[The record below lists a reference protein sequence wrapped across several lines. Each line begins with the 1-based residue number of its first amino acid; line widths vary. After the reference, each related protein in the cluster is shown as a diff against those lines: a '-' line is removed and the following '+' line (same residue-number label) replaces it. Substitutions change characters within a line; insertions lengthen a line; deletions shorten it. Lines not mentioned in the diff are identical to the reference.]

1 MQTSKPTCAE
11 ASHVGPA
18 SGHLWL
24 ASAGGLLTAFI
35 AHRAEVHAG
44 ELLLWSTRGASAPP
58 IVAARVIALAG
69 ASIFPV
75 GRTGFR
81 SWCFAVVPDGETN
94 GHTFAAA
101 SEVELACWLRDLRVV
116 AFELRSVARPRPRRA
131 LLLYG
136 RGGGGHLAS
145 ALAVRD
151 CLAGP
156 LEGRAAAMLAECY
169 AAEARAATVAPAV
182 EASACK
188 AELPAAPPELE
199 LVDVGRV
206 VDEIVL
212 GGWLSRALPFGGDDV
227 YNWLL
232 SHGCYALAALGTRL
246 SARGAVRLEAQ
257 IVVGLC
263 KLLAARRPAIVVS
276 CVPILNAA
284 LRDALLEA
292 LPGVQLLTLVTD
304 MASSHDHPWIAPY
317 VRAPH
322 AGLPGTPLPRSALH
336 TVVAGGARLQAQ
348 AEASGYPPDQILR
361 TGGMVVHPRFY
372 AHGAVAGAAGASA
385 DGRQSIVLAF
395 GSHAPP
401 RTLAITRA
409 LLRTL
414 GDRARI
420 VALCG
425 KNGTL
430 HARISKLVGDARRNG
445 VGAARREG
453 WARVL
458 AEPFL
463 PAHAIVSHLRSAAC
477 VLGKPGP
484 GMASEAA
491 AMRVPFVSES
501 AHSAVLPQERSVLE
515 WLHESGFGLVL
526 PSLEH
531 PPVDLLERVA
541 SCRAALQQHDN
552 RAVFQVAA
560 RLRALL
566 DEGRAPLGGPV
577 RATVADDRSDA
588 GPRQFTGEVRGH
600 SGWHPPWSA
609 SAFE

>member
-246 SARGAVRLEAQ
+246 SARVSARAGVGRGLARAGHAAAQRGAQTGAPSRANRRAFPRL
-257 IVVGLC
+257 
-263 KLLAARRPAIVVS
+263 
-276 CVPILNAA
+276 
-284 LRDALLEA
+284 
-292 LPGVQLLTLVTD
+292 T
-304 MASSHDHPWIAPY
+304 
-317 VRAPH
+317 
-322 AGLPGTPLPRSALH
+322 
-336 TVVAGGARLQAQ
+336 
-348 AEASGYPPDQILR
+348 
-361 TGGMVVHPRFY
+361 
-372 AHGAVAGAAGASA
+372 AH
-385 DGRQSIVLAF
+385 
-395 GSHAPP
+395 
-401 RTLAITRA
+401 
-409 LLRTL
+409 
-414 GDRARI
+414 RAR
-420 VALCG
+420 
-425 KNGTL
+425 
-430 HARISKLVGDARRNG
+430 
-445 VGAARREG
+445 
-453 WARVL
+453 
-458 AEPFL
+458 
-463 PAHAIVSHLRSAAC
+463 C
-477 VLGKPGP
+477 VL
-484 GMASEAA
+484 
-491 AMRVPFVSES
+491 RR
-501 AHSAVLPQERSVLE
+501 RS
-515 WLHESGFGLVL
+515 WSGF
-526 PSLEH
+526 
-531 PPVDLLERVA
+531 A
-541 SCRAALQQHDN
+541 SCSLRG
-552 RAVFQVAA
+552 VPPSWSVACPSST
-560 RLRALL
+560 RRC
-566 DEGRAPLGGPV
+566 V
-577 RATVADDRSDA
+577 TRSS
-588 GPRQFTGEVRGH
+588 R
-600 SGWHPPWSA
+600 
-609 SAFE
+609 